1 MELKNVLYIMNYV
14 KNGPKWLENLETIN
28 SKKYKSFET
37 FTHLSSDFQLQI
49 PGDPASGIHNRF
61 FQVFTHALLLHFDII
76 FIDFHAQMDFLGHP
90 KMSAAAHAEIE
101 AFSVYRAR
109 YTRKRTS
116 NSRTYAAVFKTVTYK
131 ATHMI
136 FN

>member
-1 MELKNVLYIMNYV
+1 MVRKCRNYR
-14 KNGPKWLENLETIN
+14 KGGKIFQIFENFSIN

-49 PGDPASGIHNRF
+49 LGDPAGGIHNRF

-76 FIDFHAQMDFLGHP
+76 FIDFHGQMNFLGHP
-90 KMSAAAHAEIE
+90 KMSTVDHVEIE
-101 AFSVYRAR
+101 AFSMYRAG

-116 NSRTYAAVFKTVTYK
+116 NPRTYAVVFKTVTYEP
-131 ATHMI
+131 AHMI